1 MPDTAEERLVFGTAG
16 IPLSSKEGST
26 QAGIRRIEELDLGCM
41 EVEFVRGVKMGE
53 KNALL
58 VGEVARR
65 SGVRLTAHAPYF
77 INLNAREPE
86 KVRASRQRVLQTARV
101 AHLMGAESIVFHA
114 AFFMGDPPSEVY
126 KVVKKQLEEIIGLL
140 WAEGN
145 EVSIRPEVMGKPTQF
160 GSLEEV
166 IQLSSEVEGVAPCVD
181 FAHLHARTG
190 KDNSYPEFLA
200 SLGKIEGRL
209 GREALYKLHLHVSGI
224 HYGEKGEVKH
234 LILEESDFRYEE
246 LLRALKDFGA
256 KGLVICESPS
266 LEEDALLL
274 QETYK
279 AL

>member
-1 MPDTAEERLVFGTAG
+1 MPESAREELLFGTAG
-16 IPLSSKEGST
+16 IPLSSSGKTTE
-26 QAGIRRIEELDLGCM
+26 AGIERIEELGLGCM

-53 KNALL
+53 RSALS

-65 SGVRLTAHAPYF
+65 SGVRLTAHGPYF
-77 INLNAREPE
+77 INLNAHEPE
-86 KVRASRQRVLQTARV
+86 KARASQQRVLQTARV

-114 AFFMGDPPSEVY
+114 AFFMGDPPPKVY
-126 KVVKKQLEEIIGLL
+126 QVVKKQLEEITGLL
-140 WAEGN
+140 SAEGN
-145 EVSIRPEVMGKPTQF
+145 KVSIRPEVMGKPTQF
-160 GSLEEV
+160 GSLEE
-166 IQLSSEVEGVAPCVD
+166 ILQLSSEVEGVAPCVD

-190 KDNSYPEFLA
+190 KDNSYPEFLVT
-200 SLGKIEGRL
+200 LEKIEERL
-209 GREALYKLHLHVSGI
+209 GREALDKLHLHVSGI
-224 HYGEKGEVKH
+224 HYGERGEIRH

-274 QETYK
+274 QETYG

>member
-1 MPDTAEERLVFGTAG
+1 MAREELLFGTAG
-16 IPLSSKEGST
+16 IPLSSRGKTTE
-26 QAGIRRIEELDLGCM
+26 AGIERIEELGLGCM

-53 KNALL
+53 RSALS
-58 VGEVARR
+58 VREVARR
-65 SGVRLTAHAPYF
+65 SGVRLTAHGPYF
-77 INLNAREPE
+77 INLNAHEPE
-86 KVRASRQRVLQTARV
+86 KVRASQQRVLQTARV

-126 KVVKKQLEEIIGLL
+126 QVVKKQLEEIIGLL
-140 WAEGN
+140 SAEGN
-145 EVSIRPEVMGKPTQF
+145 KVSIRPEVTGKPTQF

-166 IQLSSEVEGVAPCVD
+166 LQLSSEVEGVAPCVD

-190 KDNSYPEFLA
+190 KDNSYPEFLVT
-200 SLGKIEGRL
+200 LEKIEERL
-209 GREALYKLHLHVSGI
+209 GREALDKLHLHVSGI
-224 HYGEKGEVKH
+224 HYGEKGELRH

-274 QETYK
+274 QGTYK

>member
-1 MPDTAEERLVFGTAG
+1 MPESAREELLFGTAG
-16 IPLSSKEGST
+16 IPLSSRGAST
-26 QAGIRRIEELDLGCM
+26 QAGIERIEELGLGCM
-41 EVEFVRGVKMGE
+41 EVEFVQGVKMGE
-53 KNALL
+53 RSALS
-58 VGEVARR
+58 VREVARR

-77 INLNAREPE
+77 INLNAHEPE
-86 KVRASRQRVLQTARV
+86 KARASQQRVLQTARV

-126 KVVKKQLEEIIGLL
+126 QVVKKQLEEIIGLL
-140 WAEGN
+140 SAEGN
-145 EVSIRPEVMGKPTQF
+145 KVSIRPEVTGKPTQF

-166 IQLSSEVEGVAPCVD
+166 LQLSSEVEGVAPCVD

-200 SLGKIEGRL
+200 TLEKIKERL
-209 GREALYKLHLHVSGI
+209 GREALDKLHLHVSGI
-224 HYGEKGEVKH
+224 HYGEKGEIRH

-256 KGLVICESPS
+256 KGLVICESPN